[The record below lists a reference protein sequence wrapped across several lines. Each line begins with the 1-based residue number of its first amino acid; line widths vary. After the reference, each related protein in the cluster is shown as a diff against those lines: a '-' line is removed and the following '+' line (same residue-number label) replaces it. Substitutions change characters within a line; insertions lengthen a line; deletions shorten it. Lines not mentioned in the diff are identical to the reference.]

1 MKVPLSITSLQSQE
15 IKLISDSLKT
25 GWLTHGRQNLIF
37 ENKFSNYIGVKY
49 SVSMNSCTSALECA
63 VKLLKKRVKL

>member
-1 MKVPLSITSLQSQE
+1 MKVPLSITSLQKQE

-25 GWLTHGRQNLIF
+25 GWLTHGKNNLIF
-37 ENKFSNYIGVKY
+37 EKKFSKYIGVKY

-63 VKLLKKRVKL
+63 VKLLKKKG